1 MDALTPLLVQPQL
14 VLPLDELPD
23 QYEVLGKISEGGMG
37 AIFKARNR
45 HTGVLFAIKVMLP
58 EMASDARAVQRFS
71 GEARAAMSLRH
82 PNICQV
88 HDFGITQKSRMPYLV
103 MEWINGIC
111 LATKVQRDD
120 FLAVGEALY
129 IANQIAKALAHA
141 HLNNVVHRDLK
152 PQNIMIS
159 RDNDGRTK
167 VHLVDFGIAKVLT
180 DDDSEPRQAL
190 TKTGM
195 VVGTPLFMSPE
206 QAKGL
211 RVDGRSD
218 IYALGCVMYFLLTG
232 KPPFVAA
239 THIETITKHCT
250 EPPPKFD
257 ATLKIPSDL
266 KRIIYKAMEK
276 EPTDRYA
283 RMDDLA
289 TDLRKL
295 ISGISL
301 EIGRL
306 TIEKQKV
313 RKALVMLGYFL
324 ASFLVAY
331 VLSLLMQNVFDKPV
345 AKEAAS
351 TPAHH
356 ARLNPHNI
364 SKSDSN

>member
-1 MDALTPLLVQPQL
+1 MDALTPLQVQPQL
-14 VLPLDELPD
+14 DLPLDELPH

-37 AIFKARNR
+37 AIYRARNR
-45 HTGVLFAIKVMLP
+45 FTGALFAIKVMLP
-58 EMASDARAVQRFS
+58 EMARDTNALKRFS
-71 GEARAAMSLRH
+71 GEARAAMSMRH

-88 HDFGITQKSRMPYLV
+88 HDFGITEQSHMPYLV

-111 LATKVQRDD
+111 LATKVQRDGY
-120 FLAVGEALY
+120 LSIGETLF
-129 IANQIAKALAHA
+129 IAHQIAKALAHA
-141 HLNNVVHRDLK
+141 HQNNVVHRDLK

-159 RDNDGRTK
+159 RDAGGRTQ

-180 DDDSEPRQAL
+180 DDDFEQRQGL

-232 KPPFVAA
+232 RPPYIAA

-250 EPPPKFD
+250 EPPPKFE
-257 ATLKIPSDL
+257 AAYKVPGDL

-283 RMDDLA
+283 KMEDLA
-289 TDLRKL
+289 TDLRKM
-295 ISGISL
+295 ITGVSL

-313 RKALVMLGYFL
+313 KKVLLMLGYFL
-324 ASFLVAY
+324 ASFLAAY
-331 VLSLLMQNVFDKPV
+331 TFSLIMQSAFDKPG
-345 AKEAAS
+345 AKESAP

-356 ARLNPHNI
+356 ARLHTENH
-364 SKSDSN
+364 SN

>member
-1 MDALTPLLVQPQL
+1 MDALTPLQVQPQL
-14 VLPLDELPD
+14 DLPLQELPN

-37 AIFKARNR
+37 AIYRARNR
-45 HTGVLFAIKVMLP
+45 FTGMYCAIKVMLP
-58 EMASDARAVQRFS
+58 EMASDARAMQRFS

-88 HDFGITQKSRMPYLV
+88 HDFGITEHSRMPYLV

-111 LATKVQRDD
+111 LATKVQRDGY
-120 FLAVGEALY
+120 LSVGEALY
-129 IANQIAKALAHA
+129 ISHQIAKALAHA
-141 HLNNVVHRDLK
+141 HLNKVVHRDLK

-159 RDNDGRTK
+159 RDADGRTN

-180 DDDSEPRQAL
+180 DDDSEQRQCL

-218 IYALGCVMYFLLTG
+218 IYALGCVMYFVLTG
-232 KPPFVAA
+232 RPPFIAA

-257 ATLKIPSDL
+257 SALKIPNDL

-283 RMDDLA
+283 KMDDLS

-295 ISGISL
+295 LSGISL

-313 RKALVMLGYFL
+313 KKILMILGYFL

-331 VLSLLMQNVFDKPV
+331 GFSIIMQNTFDKPT
-345 AKEAAS
+345 AKESAS

-356 ARLNPHNI
+356 ARLHAPE
-364 SKSDSN
+364 